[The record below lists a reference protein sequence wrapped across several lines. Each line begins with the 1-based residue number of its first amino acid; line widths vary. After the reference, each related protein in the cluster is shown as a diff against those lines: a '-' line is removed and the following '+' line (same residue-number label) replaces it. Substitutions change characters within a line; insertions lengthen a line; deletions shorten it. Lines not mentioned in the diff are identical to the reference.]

1 MRKHLRRC
9 LALALLPVLLL
20 SGCWSPEEDEQ
31 GSGSLL
37 PTEEQEEQEEAHVSL
52 PEAFVL
58 PCLSNTTFDPITCP
72 DGAQQ
77 VVGSLVYEG
86 LFELDEHFEPQAR
99 LCESY
104 TYDPVALT
112 YTLTLRSGVT
122 FSDGSPLTA
131 QDVAATLQ
139 RAKLSDRY
147 RARLNELTSA
157 SAAGPQTVLL
167 TLNHANSGFTA
178 LLDLPIV
185 KAGTETSLTPLGTGP
200 YAFSNQRL
208 TPNSHW
214 WQAKELPI
222 QEIHL
227 SPAMDRDG
235 ILYQFTSHEVQLLT
249 ADLTSPNPVSVTGR
263 VQFSDAD
270 TTILH
275 YLGFNTR
282 RSLFQKEELRA
293 ALNLGINRESVVSA
307 YFSGH
312 GIPAQFPLSPLSDLY
327 PSDLEQPYSY
337 DGFSKAMKEA
347 GFQRGRTVRA
357 TLIVNAE
364 NPFKVSAATH
374 LASSLSN
381 FDLKIEVKAL
391 PWDEYLSALHSGRYD
406 LYFGE
411 VKLSADWNLIP
422 LLSSS
427 GSLNYGGWSD
437 PALDQLLAAYAQA
450 SDRKAAME
458 ALCGYL
464 KEHHPI
470 LPLAFK
476 STSVLTQE
484 GVLEG
489 LNPSMSSPFYDLS
502 SCQIHLKESRE
513 PEKKSK

>member
-1 MRKHLRRC
+1 MKRALRRG
-9 LALALLPVLLL
+9 LTLALLPLLLL
-20 SGCWSPEEDEQ
+20 SGCWSPEEEEQ

-37 PTEEQEEQEEAHVSL
+37 PEMEQEAQEEAHVSL
-52 PEAFVL
+52 PESLVL
-58 PCLSNTTFDPITCP
+58 PCLSHTTFDPITCP

-86 LFELDEHFEPQAR
+86 LFELDEHFQPQPR
-99 LCESY
+99 LCERY
-104 TYDPVALT
+104 TYDSTALT

-131 QDVAATLQ
+131 QDVAASLQ
-139 RAKLSDRY
+139 RAKQSERY
-147 RARLNELTSA
+147 RTRLNEVVSA
-157 SAAGPQTVLL
+157 SAAGPDTVLL
-167 TLNHANSGFTA
+167 TLNHANSGLTA

-200 YAFSNQRL
+200 YAFSGDRL
-208 TPNSHW
+208 IPNPHW
-214 WQAKELPI
+214 WQTDPLPI
-222 QEIHL
+222 QEIRL

-235 ILYQFTSHEVQLLT
+235 ILYQFASHEVQLMT
-249 ADLTSPNPVSVTGR
+249 ADLTSPHPVSVTGR
-263 VQFSDAD
+263 VQFSDAN

-282 RSLFQKEELRA
+282 RSLFQQEDLRA
-293 ALNLGINRESVVSA
+293 ALNLGINREAMVSA

-312 GIPAQFPLSPLSDLY
+312 GVPAQFPLSPLSDFY
-327 PSDLEQPYSY
+327 PDALEQPYSY
-337 DGFSKAMKEA
+337 DAFSKAMKEA

-357 TLIVNAE
+357 TLIVNEE
-364 NPFKVSAATH
+364 NPFKVSAATY
-374 LASSLSN
+374 LASSLSH
-381 FDLKIEVKAL
+381 FDLKIEVKVL
-391 PWDEYLSALHSGRYD
+391 PWEEYLSALHSGHYD

-437 PALDQLLAAYAQA
+437 PELDQLLAAYAQS

-458 ALCGYL
+458 SLCSYL

-470 LPLAFK
+470 LPLSFK

-484 GVLEG
+484 GVFTG
-489 LNPSMSSPFYDLS
+489 LHPTTSSPFYDLS
-502 SCQIHLKESRE
+502 SCEIHLKGAGKT
-513 PEKKSK
+513 P